1 VLNYFQVQEVLAS
14 GRCYVK
20 MRTREEIEKMFADT
34 KKELDEILDGERTG
48 DKLREDRR
56 LILSAQLGILSW
68 TLGSTEDET
77 EV

>member
-1 VLNYFQVQEVLAS
+1 
-14 GRCYVK
+14 VK